1 MAGVKGR
8 GGESGGGVIARARLV
23 LAIIVGVVIVG
34 IVAGYVLRRDR
45 VAEPAPRPRSAATL
59 AIVEPL
65 PGATISGA
73 TIQIRLVLTGGRL
86 VLQTSTRLV
95 PDEGHIHVKLD
106 GQLVSMTAGLEQQ
119 VPVTTGPHVIEAEF
133 VANDHLPFNPRI
145 LTTLPFVVR

>member
-1 MAGVKGR
+1 M
-8 GGESGGGVIARARLV
+8 IARARLV
-23 LAIIVGVVIVG
+23 LTIIVGGAVIVG
-34 IVAGYVLRRDR
+34 IVAGYIVRRDR
-45 VAEPAPRPRSAATL
+45 HAEPALRPRSTATL

-65 PGATISGA
+65 PGVTISG
-73 TIQIRLVLTGGRL
+73 TSIQIRLGLTGARL

-106 GQLVSMTAGLEQQ
+106 GKLVSMTAGLEQQ
-119 VPVTTGPHVIEAEF
+119 VPVTTGPHIIEAEF

>member
-1 MAGVKGR
+1 MT
-8 GGESGGGVIARARLV
+8 ARARLV
-23 LAIIVGVVIVG
+23 LTIIVGAVMVG
-34 IVAGYVLRRDR
+34 IVAGYIVRRDR
-45 VAEPAPRPRSAATL
+45 VAEPAPRPRSTATL

-65 PGATISGA
+65 PGATISGV

-145 LTTLPFVVR
+145 LTTLPLVVR

>member
-1 MAGVKGR
+1 M
-8 GGESGGGVIARARLV
+8 
-23 LAIIVGVVIVG
+23 G
-34 IVAGYVLRRDR
+34 IVTGYIVRRDR
-45 VAEPAPRPRSAATL
+45 VAEPAPRPRSTATL

-65 PGATISGA
+65 LGVAITGAS
-73 TIQIRLVLTGGRL
+73 IQIRLALTGARL
-86 VLQTSTRLV
+86 VVQTSTRLV

-106 GQLVSMTAGLEQQ
+106 GQLISMTAGLEQQ

>member
-1 MAGVKGR
+1 M
-8 GGESGGGVIARARLV
+8 IARTRLV
-23 LAIIVGVVIVG
+23 LTFIVGGAVIVG
-34 IVAGYVLRRDR
+34 IVGYILYRDR
-45 VAEPAPRPRSAATL
+45 AAEPVPRPHSTATL

-65 PGATISGA
+65 PGVTISGA
-73 TIQIRLVLTGGRL
+73 TISIRLVLTGAKL

-106 GQLVSMTAGLEQQ
+106 GKLVSMTAGLEQQ
-119 VPVTTGPHVIEAEF
+119 VPVTTGAHVIEAEF

>member
-1 MAGVKGR
+1 M
-8 GGESGGGVIARARLV
+8 IARARLV
-23 LAIIVGVVIVG
+23 LTLIVGGVVIVG
-34 IVAGYVLRRDR
+34 IVAVYILRRDR
-45 VAEPAPRPRSAATL
+45 VAEPAPRPRSTATL

-73 TIQIRLVLTGGRL
+73 SIQIRLTLSGARL
-86 VLQTSTRLV
+86 VMQTSTRLV

-106 GQLVSMTAGLEQQ
+106 GQLVSMTAGLDQQ

-145 LTTLPFVVR
+145 LTTLPFVIR

>member
-1 MAGVKGR
+1 
-8 GGESGGGVIARARLV
+8 VIARARLV
-23 LAIIVGVVIVG
+23 LAILVGGAVIVG
-34 IVAGYVLRRDR
+34 IVAAYILRYGR
-45 VAEPAPRPRSAATL
+45 VAEPAPRPHSTATL
-59 AIVEPL
+59 AIVEPP
-65 PGATISGA
+65 PGVTVSGA
-73 TIQIRLVLTGGRL
+73 TIQIRLVLTGAKL

>member
-1 MAGVKGR
+1 VKVR
-8 GGESGGGVIARARLV
+8 GGESGGGVIARGRLV
-23 LAIIVGVVIVG
+23 LTIIVGGAVIVG
-34 IVAGYVLRRDR
+34 IVAGYIVRRDR
-45 VAEPAPRPRSAATL
+45 VAEPALRPRSTATL

-65 PGATISGA
+65 PGVTISG
-73 TIQIRLVLTGGRL
+73 TSIQIRLALTGARL

-106 GQLVSMTAGLEQQ
+106 GKLVSMTAGLEQQ
-119 VPVTTGPHVIEAEF
+119 VPVTTGPHIIGAEF

>member
-1 MAGVKGR
+1 M
-8 GGESGGGVIARARLV
+8 
-23 LAIIVGVVIVG
+23 VG
-34 IVAGYVLRRDR
+34 IVAGYIVRRDR
-45 VAEPAPRPRSAATL
+45 VAEPAPRPRSTATL

-73 TIQIRLVLTGGRL
+73 TIQIRLVLAGARL

-145 LTTLPFVVR
+145 LTTLPLVVR

>member
-1 MAGVKGR
+1 MT
-8 GGESGGGVIARARLV
+8 ARARLV
-23 LAIIVGVVIVG
+23 LTIIVGAVIVG

-45 VAEPAPRPRSAATL
+45 VAEPAPRPRSTATL

-73 TIQIRLVLTGGRL
+73 TIQIRLVLAGARL

-145 LTTLPFVVR
+145 LTTLPLVVR